1 MTHYFKTG
9 NVVNVEPSDALEVLD
24 RLPVAT
30 YVVKK
35 NDMTGRLFLQ
45 TTNDLELP
53 RKIYG
58 DVDTRTN
65 RVIQT
70 FKDRTKSTGVL
81 LTGEKGSGKTLLSK
95 NLSVQL
101 RKQGISTIV
110 VNEPFCGPVFNE
122 LIGNIKDPAMVFFDE
137 FEKVY
142 DEDDQKL
149 LLTLLDGTVMTKKLF
164 VLTTN
169 SRDVDSHLQN
179 RPGRIFYSFEY
190 DGLEESFI
198 REFAEDNLKN
208 KDNIDS
214 VVTITAMFAT
224 FTFDML
230 AALIEEMNRFDE
242 PASQAIKYLNMDI
255 KRQYVEYV
263 VKVFE
268 DGVPIANNFYPY
280 SLSENPAFEG
290 EREITIYNNKDGIET
305 NRPVLSYM
313 EFDISEK
320 NFAGMSSGGVSRFL
334 HSFVDK
340 TTEKKR
346 ELTVILEKKKQTA
359 FNYDLF

>member
-24 RLPVAT
+24 TLPVAT

-35 NDMTGRLFLQ
+35 NEMTNRLFLQ

-53 RKIYG
+53 PKVYG
-58 DVDTRTN
+58 DVSTRTN
-65 RVIQT
+65 RVITT
-70 FKDRTKSTGVL
+70 FHDRSKSTGVL

-95 NLSVQL
+95 NLSVEL
-101 RKQGISTIV
+101 RKQGISTII
-110 VNEPFCGPVFNE
+110 VNEPYCGPVFNE

-190 DGLEESFI
+190 DGLEEAFI
-198 REFAEDNLKN
+198 REYANDNLKN
-208 KDNIDS
+208 KAQVENT
-214 VVTITAMFAT
+214 VVVAQMFAT

-242 PASQAIKYLNMDI
+242 SASNAIKYLNMDI
-255 KRQYVEYV
+255 KRQYVEY
-263 VKVFE
+263 KISLFMN
-268 DGVPIANNFYPY
+268 GQPIPNTFYPY
-280 SLSENPAFEG
+280 TLDYNPAFDND
-290 EREITIYNNKDGIET
+290 REITVYNKKDDESSL
-305 NRPVLSYM
+305 PYM
-313 EFDISEK
+313 EFDIGKS
-320 NFAGMSSGGVSRFL
+320 NFAGMTAGGVTRFL
-334 HSFVDK
+334 HAFTDK
-340 TTEKKR
+340 NDVKG
-346 ELTVILEKKKQTA
+346 ELTIILEKKKNVPFDYMA
-359 FNYDLF
+359 F